1 MVKNAL
7 KYFLLF
13 FAFNNLQAQSNKI
26 CLHFPSKPI
35 HTYCNISI
43 NNRLVHLFPAK
54 DTCLDIKLKKHKL
67 STIQINTS
75 GYESHIIQLS
85 DTLSQNNPIHIF
97 LKEKYI
103 LLQEVIVRPENQ
115 ITMRGDTIIIRTDS
129 INTKPQSDA
138 SELIDKLPGG
148 MITANGQIYLMGK
161 SISFITVEGMSI
173 FGGNPKTILSLLK
186 ADMIA
191 SLEIIPS
198 ENSKKETEVNIKLK
212 EDKKK
217 GIYGEIGGNLGSF
230 QRKEGNFKINKIDRN
245 LFLNTFAILNNTNQK
260 NTTLSNLSE
269 SNVSLFKRMDGSYS
283 LTGFM
288 DGFVNEK
295 SRYKYTPNLIKDE
308 GINDSKT
315 AGINYSRKLSN
326 KEWIIFSLM
335 DINNQ
340 WFDNK
345 TDRESVF
352 LNAKLIQNSFAQHM
366 QESIKWWNSVGIN
379 LKVDPKNSIK
389 ILQNFY
395 FDNTKTNIKSNTS
408 SEYVNT
414 PFLNF
419 TSLNQSKS
427 NANNFSSNQQIQ
439 WVHRYDRPSKITS
452 LYIGSIFSNSQDD
465 KTYLNRINID
475 SSTLI
480 SNHQN
485 KYLPIQI
492 FSIDFQLQHS
502 IPLTRTWLID
512 TKLSNY
518 FENNSLQQ
526 QTNNFN
532 AASNSFDIKV
542 NRASLD
548 KFVIRSVQSNV
559 QATLLYKNTH
569 WSVGSGASISYID
582 FEKISTKNIQ
592 DNLLLLLPRFYVEYR
607 SKSSDRF
614 SFLYNKKYSL
624 PNHSQLFP
632 IPDSSRINFIQ
643 VGSPLLSFIEKNTS
657 TLSFNI
663 SIKTGQVLIGSLQY
677 EHIPN
682 NFINVQKFSAVGT
695 YNTTEQLL
703 LPSKS
708 INGSLIYGIFNTT
721 KPFSFYITNFFGMLQ
736 DFMSVNNVTLKYK
749 TYYSF
754 STLSLKWNVAKK
766 TTTKLDWTGN
776 FLSNQ
781 LENSFDNQTTIWN
794 FRNQITLKIETQL
807 ANHLF
812 ANINTVIFDNRF
824 EKQVKTFVVADA
836 NVSYFLRNNKIQCN
850 ASIKNIFDVNPTFT
864 SSFSANEQFIQ
875 TQNYLPRFVTMGF
888 IFYLSKWG
896 K

>member
-1 MVKNAL
+1 MVRNAL

-26 CLHFPSKPI
+26 CLHFPSKPV

-43 NNRLVHLFPAK
+43 NNRLVYLFPAK
-54 DTCLDIKLKKHKL
+54 DTCLDIKLRKHKL
-67 STIQINTS
+67 IIIQINTS
-75 GYESHIIQLS
+75 GYESHVIELR

-97 LKEKYI
+97 LKEKYT
-103 LLQEVIVRPENQ
+103 LLQEVIVRPENR

-129 INTKPQSDA
+129 LNTKPQSDA

-161 SISFITVEGMSI
+161 SINFITVEGMSI

-198 ENSKKETEVNIKLK
+198 GNSKKETEVNIKLK
-212 EDKKK
+212 EDKKR
-217 GIYGEIGGNLGSF
+217 GTYGELGGHLGSF
-230 QRKEGNFKINKIDRN
+230 QRKEGNFKLNKIDRN
-245 LFLNTFAILNNTNQK
+245 LFLNTFVVSNNLNQK
-260 NTTLSNLSE
+260 NTTLNNLSE
-269 SNVSLFKRMDGSYS
+269 SNASLFKRMDGSYS

-295 SRYKYTPNLIKDE
+295 SRYKYTPNLTKDE

-315 AGINYSRKLSN
+315 IGINYSGKLLN
-326 KEWIIFSLM
+326 KEWIVFSLL
-335 DINNQ
+335 DVNNQ
-340 WFDNK
+340 WFDNQ
-345 TDRESVF
+345 TNRESIF
-352 LNAKLIQNSFAQHM
+352 SNAKLIQSSSTHHT
-366 QESIKWWNSVGIN
+366 QETIKWWNSVGIN
-379 LKVDPKNSIK
+379 LKVNPKNSIK

-395 FDNTKTNIKSNTS
+395 FDNSKTNIKSEAS
-408 SEYVNT
+408 SEYINT

-427 NANNFSSNQQIQ
+427 YANNFSANQQIQ

-452 LYIGSIFSNSQDD
+452 LYIGSIFSHSQEN
-465 KTYLNRINID
+465 KTYLNRTNID
-475 SSTLI
+475 SLTLI

-492 FSIDFQLQHS
+492 FSVDFQLQHS

-512 TKLSNY
+512 TKFSNY
-518 FENNSLQQ
+518 YENNSLQQ

-532 AASNSFDIKV
+532 VASNLFDIKV
-542 NRASLD
+542 YQASLD
-548 KFVIRSVQSNV
+548 KFVVRSIQSNV
-559 QATLLYKNTH
+559 QATILYKNTH
-569 WSVGSGASISYID
+569 WSVGSGTGISYVD

-592 DNLLLLLPRFYVEYR
+592 DNHLLLLPRFYIEYR
-607 SKSSDRF
+607 FRSSDRI

-624 PNHSQLFP
+624 PNNSQLFP

-643 VGSPLLSFIEKNTS
+643 VGNPSLSFIENNTS

-663 SIKTGQVLIGSLQY
+663 SIKTGQILIGSLQY
-677 EHIPN
+677 EQIPN
-682 NFINVQKFSAVGT
+682 NFINVQKFSAFGT
-695 YNTTEQLL
+695 YNMTEQLL
-703 LPSKS
+703 LPSNS
-708 INGSLIYGIFNTT
+708 INGSLTYGVFNTT
-721 KPFSFYITNFFGMLQ
+721 KPFSFYIANFFGMLQ
-736 DFMSVNNVTLKYK
+736 DFMSVNNVALKYK

-754 STLSLKWNVAKK
+754 STLSLKWNITKN
-766 TTTKLDWTGN
+766 TTAKLDWKGN
-776 FLSNQ
+776 FLGNQ
-781 LENSFDNQTTIWN
+781 LENSLDNQKTIWN
-794 FRNQITLKIETQL
+794 FRNQIALKIETQL

-812 ANINTVIFDNRF
+812 TNINTVIFDNRF
-824 EKQVKTFVVADA
+824 EKEVKTFVVADA
-836 NVSYFLRNNKIQCN
+836 NISYFLKNNKIQCN
-850 ASIKNIFDVNPTFT
+850 ASIKNIFNMNPTFT
-864 SSFSANEQFIQ
+864 SSFSANEKFIQ
-875 TQNYLPRFVTMGF
+875 TQNYLPRFVTMGC